1 MTDSAPARFSG
12 AFYYDFQVE
21 LYRGVFLP
29 IRLHPNWCKLLI
41 FGHNTGMSS
50 TARLAGRMERI
61 RTTH

>member
-1 MTDSAPARFSG
+1 MTDSAPAPFSA

-41 FGHNTGMSS
+41 FGSFNYQIALSVDRV
-50 TARLAGRMERI
+50 AP
-61 RTTH
+61 